1 MRPNA
6 KYKKEGRVVTWKTLL
21 VMTIFVAAF
30 FIMPSAVL
38 SANLSVSISPDGQS
52 EIGTICTVTAIVESD
67 WCFNSSDYQVS
78 LEISGANSLKS
89 SKSPEDG
96 KVSWTYEGE
105 NAGTDM
111 INVTWQIP
119 DCSSRSSTGT
129 FLDLHSTL
137 EKSWTQSGITMEI
150 SPDTICIDLESEKLV
165 PCMDARKSM
174 KGTRWLTLALKR
186 TDGLA
191 VTDINMEKFTLEGVE
206 PERGHAHI
214 KDVDDDGKKDVLLSF
229 WIPTLFENGAFNV
242 LSMAGS
248 NYLKLNGETFDG
260 TRITAKK
267 DVKVQIVSRM
277 P

>member
-1 MRPNA
+1 MKPNA
-6 KYKKEGRVVTWKTLL
+6 KYTKEARVVAWQTLL
-21 VMTIFVAAF
+21 VMTIFAAAF

-52 EIGTICTVTAIVESD
+52 ELGTICTVTAIVESD
-67 WCFNSSDYQVS
+67 WCFKSSNFEVS
-78 LEISGANSLKS
+78 LEVSGANSLKS

-96 KVSWTYEGE
+96 KVSWTYKGE
-105 NAGTDM
+105 KAGTDM
-111 INVTWQIP
+111 IKVMWQIP
-119 DCSSRSSTGT
+119 DCSRSSTGT
-129 FLDLHSTL
+129 SLHSTL
-137 EKSWTQSGITMEI
+137 EKSWIQSGITMEI
-150 SPDTICIDLESEKLV
+150 SPDSICIDLESEKLV

-174 KGTRWLTLALKR
+174 KGTRWLRLVLIR
-186 TDGLA
+186 PDGLA

-214 KDVDDDGKKDVLLSF
+214 KDVDHDGKKDVLLSF